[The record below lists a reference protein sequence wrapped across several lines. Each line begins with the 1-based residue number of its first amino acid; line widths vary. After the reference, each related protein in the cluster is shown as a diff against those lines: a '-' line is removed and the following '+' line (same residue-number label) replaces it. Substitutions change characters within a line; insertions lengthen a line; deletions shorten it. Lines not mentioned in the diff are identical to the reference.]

1 MAVSTTTS
9 SAKAWGLD
17 VLGVAP
23 NKVIPNAL
31 ILTAT
36 SKAGE
41 VEGDE
46 PAVRVPAV
54 RTDDAIGFVAEGAPI
69 PESDQELDEVVIHTG
84 KVAQLIKVSREQLA
98 QPDALTAILN
108 GQRRDLTAKADR
120 AFLTQPV
127 PVGPATTPP
136 AGLLHFAQDA
146 GEIDANLDALIDAQT
161 LVNSVGDVSGEDLP
175 VIVIASP
182 NSYAYVRKLRKGTG
196 SNEYQL
202 GAGVEVGPPY
212 LLGMPVYVKKSMPEN
227 KIIVLDRSQVLSA
240 YGDVQVAR
248 SDDFYF
254 GSDNVAL
261 RATFRF
267 GVGVLD
273 PQAVQVLTI
282 PED

>member
-1 MAVSTTTS
+1 M
-9 SAKAWGLD
+9 
-17 VLGVAP
+17 P
-23 NKVIPNAL
+23 
-31 ILTAT
+31 
-36 SKAGE
+36 
-41 VEGDE
+41 EGQ
-46 PAVRVPAV
+46 
-54 RTDDAIGFVAEGAPI
+54 PI
-69 PESDQELDEVVIHTG
+69 PESDQELDELAIHTG
-84 KVAQLIKVSREQLA
+84 KIAQLIKVSREQLS

-120 AFLTQPV
+120 AFLQQPA
-127 PVGPATTPP
+127 PVAPANTPP

-146 GEIDANLDALIDAQT
+146 GPIVGNLDALIDAQT

-196 SNEYQL
+196 ATSISWARVSRW
-202 GAGVEVGPPY
+202 GRRTCSACPRS
-212 LLGMPVYVKKSMPEN
+212 KSMPDN

-240 YGDVQVAR
+240 YGDVQQVAR
-248 SDDFYF
+248 SDEFYF

-273 PQAVQVLTI
+273 PQAACRS
-282 PED
+282 